1 MSPCLPLTH
10 PWPDIPSLTFQC
22 RTEKPIAKVHAAS
35 EGDVDKAVQAARK
48 ALKDPLWKDISGS
61 DRGMLMNK
69 LADLMESKKEILA
82 TIDAW
87 DNGKRHS
94 CPFF

>member
-1 MSPCLPLTH
+1 M
-10 PWPDIPSLTFQC
+10 
-22 RTEKPIAKVHAAS
+22 
-35 EGDVDKAVQAARK
+35 DKAVQAARK